1 MSGRDRLVAKQDV
14 AVFDPRAPRD
24 IWLDGDSVM
33 CACPDCHA
41 PMTIRLWLMMA
52 DCWNCGCSIE
62 LTEAQE
68 RRIHSILQ
76 QSGRAVPSQTSGPPQ
91 PSIKSATP
99 PLPGP
104 RHRRPADAPRR
115 PDQRLAKS
123 QAAPVGLQPSHTRS
137 MRDWFD
143 QVPAW
148 LVSMLFHMAV
158 LALMALFFLDAD
170 TTEDAYITL
179 STESNRWQQS
189 GGDVTLQNPQDSF
202 HYDLPVPPE
211 DRPKTQLQR
220 RELAKADQQAKQ
232 LRMDADAVVPE
243 LPSLEQVKQ
252 QLRSADSVR
261 RVLAARDPRVRV
273 EVVQREGGTTLTE
286 AAVARGLQWLARHQQ
301 PDGSWS
307 LVRFSHSPGC
317 KGRCR
322 GEGHISSRSAA
333 TSLSLLPFLGAGQT
347 HQVGMYRDTVSQGLR
362 WLMQHQKPD
371 GDLRANSQSNAGM
384 YAHGQG
390 AIVLCEAYAL
400 TGDEQLRE
408 AAQRAIDFIVQSQHA
423 DGGWRYEPGQLGDT
437 SVLGWQLMAMQ
448 SAVTANLDV
457 PQEAFNLAYEYL
469 ESVSYDEG
477 SRYSYQPERRPT
489 HVMTAEALL
498 CRIYMGWM
506 RDYAP
511 LQMGVRYLSREYQ
524 PRKAGTNFYYW
535 YYATQVMHHYGGPTW
550 EKWNLEMRDILV
562 DSQRRKGHE
571 AGSWDPKGGHASKA
585 GRIYSTALAICSL
598 EVYYRHA
605 PIFRQLELAADS
617 PFTP

>member
-1 MSGRDRLVAKQDV
+1 
-14 AVFDPRAPRD
+14 
-24 IWLDGDSVM
+24 
-33 CACPDCHA
+33 
-41 PMTIRLWLMMA
+41 
-52 DCWNCGCSIE
+52 
-62 LTEAQE
+62 
-68 RRIHSILQ
+68 
-76 QSGRAVPSQTSGPPQ
+76 
-91 PSIKSATP
+91 
-99 PLPGP
+99 
-104 RHRRPADAPRR
+104 
-115 PDQRLAKS
+115 
-123 QAAPVGLQPSHTRS
+123 

-170 TTEDAYITL
+170 VAEDAYITL

-189 GGDVTLQNPQDSF
+189 GGDVTLQKPQDTF

-211 DRPKTQLQR
+211 DQPETQLQR

-232 LRMDADAVVPE
+232 LRMEADAVVPQ
-243 LPSLEQVKQ
+243 LPTLEQVKQ
-252 QLRSADSVR
+252 QLRSTDSVR
-261 RVLAARDPRVRV
+261 RALAARDPRVRV

-286 AAVARGLQWLARHQQ
+286 AAVARGLQWLASHQL

-307 LVRFSHSPGC
+307 LVQFSHSSAC
-317 KGRCR
+317 NGRCR
-322 GEGHISSRSAA
+322 GEGHIASPSAA

-347 HQVGMYRDTVSQGLR
+347 HQVGIYRDTVSQGLR

-371 GDLRANSQSNAGM
+371 GDLRADSQSNAGM

-390 AIVLCEAYAL
+390 AIVLCEAFAL
-400 TGDEQLRE
+400 TGDQQLRE
-408 AAQRAIDFIVQSQHA
+408 AAQRSIDFIVRSQHA
-423 DGGWRYEPGQLGDT
+423 DGGWRYQPGQVGDT

-448 SAVTANLDV
+448 SAVAANLEV
-457 PQEAFNLAYEYL
+457 PQHAFSLAYEYL
-469 ESVSYDEG
+469 ESVSYDDG

-498 CRIYMGWM
+498 CRIYMGWT

-511 LQMGVRYLSREYQ
+511 LEMGIRYLSREYH

-550 EKWNLEMRDILV
+550 EKWNLEMREILI

-571 AGSWDPKGGHASKA
+571 AGSWDPKGGHAPQA
-585 GRIYSTALAICSL
+585 GRIYATALAICSL

-605 PIFRQLELAADS
+605 PIFRQLDLERDGAT
-617 PFTP
+617 TP